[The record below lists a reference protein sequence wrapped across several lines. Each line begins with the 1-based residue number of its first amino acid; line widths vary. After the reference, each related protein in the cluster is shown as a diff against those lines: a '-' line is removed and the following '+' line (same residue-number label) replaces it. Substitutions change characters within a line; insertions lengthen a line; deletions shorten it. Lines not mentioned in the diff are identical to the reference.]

1 MSGLEVLPIGEV
13 DPAVVRR
20 FFGRIPEGDRTFFRE
35 DVLAPGVVE
44 SWSGETAGQRFVA
57 LVDGDVVG
65 YLALVQDMG
74 WSAHVAEIRIVVDPA
89 HRRTGIGLALARH
102 AVLTA
107 AGRGTRKLSVQVVAE
122 QQPTIDMFAS
132 LGFSPEGLLKDHVRS
147 ASGEIHDLLLLAH
160 DVDELWDTMS
170 AAGISD
176 AVESS

>member
-1 MSGLEVLPIGEV
+1 
-13 DPAVVRR
+13 
-20 FFGRIPEGDRTFFRE
+20 
-35 DVLAPGVVE
+35 
-44 SWSGETAGQRFVA
+44 
-57 LVDGDVVG
+57 
-65 YLALVQDMG
+65 MG

-107 AGRGTRKLSVQVVAE
+107 AGQGTRKLSVQVVAE

-147 ASGEIHDLLLLAH
+147 ASGELHDLLLLAH

>member
-13 DPAVVRR
+13 DAAVVRL

-74 WSAHVAEIRIVVDPA
+74 WSAHVAEIRIVVDPEQ
-89 HRRTGIGLALARH
+89 RRCGIGRALARH
-102 AVLTA
+102 AVVTA
-107 AGRGTRKLSVQVVAE
+107 AAQGTAKLTVHVVAE
-122 QQPTIDMFAS
+122 QQSTIDMFAA
-132 LGFSPEGLLKDHVRS
+132 LGFTPEGLMKDQVRS
-147 ASGEIHDLLLLAH
+147 ASGEVHDLLLLAH
-160 DVDELWDTMS
+160 EVDELWDTMS

-176 AVESS
+176 AVESP

>member
-1 MSGLEVLPIGEV
+1 VSLFAIVPIGEI
-13 DPAVVRR
+13 DPADVRA
-20 FFGRIPEGDRTFFRE
+20 FFARIPEGDRTFFRE

-44 SWSGETAGQRFVA
+44 AWTGPASGQRFGA
-57 LVDGDVVG
+57 LLDGDVVG
-65 YLALVQDMG
+65 YLALVPGVG
-74 WSAHVAEIRIVVDPA
+74 WSAHVAEIRIVVNPEQ
-89 HRRTGIGLALARH
+89 RRSGIGRALARH

-107 AGRGTRKLSVQVVAE
+107 AGQGTAKLTVHVVAE
-122 QQPTIDMFAS
+122 QQPTIDMFAA

-147 ASGEIHDLLLLAH
+147 ASGEIHDLLLLSH